1 MDQFVYCKQ
10 RKRGT
15 EKSLEMPGR
24 WISNVK
30 KIVISTE
37 IVITTNNKK
46 EKKKK
51 KGQRR
56 LIIDS
61 RTKPHAAFYEL

>member
-1 MDQFVYCKQ
+1 MDHFVYCKQ

-24 WISNVK
+24 WLSNVK

-51 KGQRR
+51 GQRR

>member
-46 EKKKK
+46 KIKKKE
-51 KGQRR
+51 
-56 LIIDS
+56 DN
-61 RTKPHAAFYEL
+61 AD

>member
-10 RKRGT
+10 RKRET
-15 EKSLEMPGR
+15 EKSLEMPER

-37 IVITTNNKK
+37 IVITTNN

-51 KGQRR
+51 RGQRR

>member
-1 MDQFVYCKQ
+1 MDHFVYCKQ

-51 KGQRR
+51 GQRR

>member
-10 RKRGT
+10 RKRET

-24 WISNVK
+24 WISYVK
-30 KIVISTE
+30 KIVISTK

-46 EKKKK
+46 EKKK

>member
-15 EKSLEMPGR
+15 EKTLEMPGR

-37 IVITTNNKK
+37 IVITKNNKK
-46 EKKKK
+46 EKKK

>member
-51 KGQRR
+51 GQRR